1 MFVRPE
7 LAQDP
12 TISLA
17 VPITWAMLSFLAL
30 IARHE
35 AVRQRLHEAYER
47 VLLCVREAQ
56 SPHAFRVH
64 VGGRL
69 RRGPT
74 RRAFA
79 GVVGLAARQDVPR
92 VVEMHDRL

>member
-30 IARHE
+30 IAMLE
-35 AVRQRLHEAYER
+35 CWDGNFAV
-47 VLLCVREAQ
+47 
-56 SPHAFRVH
+56 
-64 VGGRL
+64 
-69 RRGPT
+69 
-74 RRAFA
+74 
-79 GVVGLAARQDVPR
+79 AA
-92 VVEMHDRL
+92 

>member
-47 VLLCVREAQ
+47 VLICVQEAALSS
-56 SPHAFRVH
+56 SPKF
-64 VGGRL
+64 
-69 RRGPT
+69 
-74 RRAFA
+74 
-79 GVVGLAARQDVPR
+79 
-92 VVEMHDRL
+92 